1 MARFESQPV
10 SGVQAD
16 RIGNMSHWTPMF
28 WGDYLRDT
36 AHLRLDEHGAYIK
49 MLAHYY
55 STGKP
60 LPANEEELQ
69 RICVAFEQRE
79 RDAVA
84 RVTREFFTLQDD
96 GYHNKRADEEL
107 AKRQKLSET
116 RSIAAKSGKAKKERT
131 PDEILELPADQ
142 PTLLTLPEAAALI
155 DRLKRDDNS
164 STNAQHLNGSP
175 EANTKQDG
183 QQNSS
188 PTTTATTILKKPSFT
203 TNPGVDGYPP
213 EFEQIWNTRPRRN
226 GADPKPGAYHAW
238 RARILEGKITVEKAF
253 AQVEAYRKWCVAT
266 DKIDTES
273 VMQLQTFFGPKK
285 EGYLVEWNVPNGG
298 SGPAGSLHS
307 GFDRVD
313 YGDGVDAEGK
323 F

>member
-1 MARFESQPV
+1 
-10 SGVQAD
+10 
-16 RIGNMSHWTPMF
+16 MF

-60 LPANEEELQ
+60 LPANEQELQ

-107 AKRQKLSET
+107 AKRRKLSET
-116 RSIAAKSGKAKKERT
+116 RSNAAKSGKGKRDRT
-131 PDEILELPADQ
+131 PEELLELPADQ
-142 PTLLTLPEAAALI
+142 PTLMSMTEAAALI
-155 DRLKRDDNS
+155 NHLRPDDDS
-164 STNAQHLNGSP
+164 SANAEHLNS
-175 EANTKQDG
+175 NTTAEGQQDG

-188 PTTTATTILKKPSFT
+188 PTTTTTAILKKPFFT

-213 EFEQIWNTRPRRN
+213 EFEQVWLARPRRN
-226 GADPKPGAYHAW
+226 GADPKPWAYHAW
-238 RARILEGKITVEKAF
+238 RARILEGKVTVAKAF

-285 EGYLVEWNVPNGG
+285 EGYLVEWVSPKAAANAHV
-298 SGPAGSLHS
+298 
-307 GFDRVD
+307 GFDDVD
-313 YGDGVDAEGK
+313 YADGVDNEGK